1 MRIRAIICNTTNEL
15 LLMAQTEGGWNMLE
29 QIESIKREELNSNV
43 EESSR
48 YIDVEEE
55 DNSTSLNIDKLN
67 EQGLNEQNKRGTLF
81 LVQLLI
87 CSLLLWSLLFIKE
100 SIYGK
105 EYMSNLTQILTQNIE
120 IEPVQRVVNQ
130 LTVAI
135 KQIL

>member
-1 MRIRAIICNTTNEL
+1 MRIGAIICNTTNEL

-48 YIDVEEE
+48 HIDVEEE
-55 DNSTSLNIDKLN
+55 GNSTSLNIDKLN
-67 EQGLNEQNKRGTLF
+67 EQGLNESKRGTLF

-100 SIYGK
+100 SIYGT
-105 EYMSNLTQILTQNIE
+105 EYMSNLTKILTQNIE

>member
-1 MRIRAIICNTTNEL
+1 
-15 LLMAQTEGGWNMLE
+15 MAQTEGGWNMLE

-43 EESSR
+43 EESSHH
-48 YIDVEEE
+48 IDVEEE

-67 EQGLNEQNKRGTLF
+67 EQGLNEKSKRGTLF

-105 EYMSNLTQILTQNIE
+105 EYMSNLTKILTQNIE

>member
-1 MRIRAIICNTTNEL
+1 MRIGAIICNTTNEL

-48 YIDVEEE
+48 HIDVEEE
-55 DNSTSLNIDKLN
+55 GNSTSLNIDKLN
-67 EQGLNEQNKRGTLF
+67 EQGLNESKRGTLF

-105 EYMSNLTQILTQNIE
+105 EYMSNLTKILTQNIE

>member
-1 MRIRAIICNTTNEL
+1 MRIGAIICNTTNEL

-43 EESSR
+43 EESSGH
-48 YIDVEEE
+48 IDVEEE
-55 DNSTSLNIDKLN
+55 GNSTSLNIDKLN
-67 EQGLNEQNKRGTLF
+67 EQGLNESKRGTLF

-100 SIYGK
+100 SIYGT
-105 EYMSNLTQILTQNIE
+105 EYMSNLTKILTQNIE